1 MMPLSMGRIA
11 EMAGARLVAGP
22 PDLEVTS
29 VVTDSREV
37 AEGVLFVALEGPA
50 RNGADYVAEA
60 ASGGVGALLV
70 PEARLAAVEAALRA
84 AGGAGSAARQ
94 AFGPPAILA
103 ADDTLAAL
111 GALAG
116 AYRAG
121 LGAVVVGVTGSTGKT
136 TTKDLIAAALSPSI
150 RVVASVKSHN
160 NEIGLPL
167 TLLAA
172 DPSTDVIVAEMAMRG
187 TGQIAELARMA
198 RPRIGV
204 VTNVG
209 VTHFELLG
217 SLDAIANAKGE
228 LLEALPQDG
237 TAIINGDDRHS
248 PMLAGLTKAEVVRF
262 GLAED
267 NDIIG
272 EEISLAEDGS
282 VAFTARSGGETARV
296 TLPFFGRHNVY
307 NALAALAVAGRL
319 GVGLGPASRGLGQA
333 SLSPMRMHVFTTDA
347 GVTVIDDCYNAN
359 PTSMAAALDSLREM
373 PAEGRRVAVLG
384 EMAELGSLSVNEHI
398 AVGEHAVRAGVELLV
413 TVGPGAD
420 PIGSGAMKAGLT
432 RDATVPFADAESAAA
447 AAGDLV
453 RPGDIVLVKASR
465 AVGLERV
472 VEVLAQ

>member
-1 MMPLSMGRIA
+1 MTPLALARIA
-11 EMAGARLVAGP
+11 EMAGARLVAGSP
-22 PDLEVTS
+22 GLEATS
-29 VVTDSREV
+29 VVTDSRADV
-37 AEGVLFVALEGPA
+37 EGALFVALEGPA
-50 RNGADYVAEA
+50 RNGAHYVAEA
-60 ASGGVGALLV
+60 AAAGAVAVLV
-70 PEARLAAVEAALRA
+70 PEARLAAVETSLDVAKSQA
-84 AGGAGSAARQ
+84 AGAPG
-94 AFGPPAILA
+94 ILA

-111 GALAG
+111 GALAN

-121 LGAVVVGVTGSTGKT
+121 LKAVVVGVTGSTGKT
-136 TTKDLIAAALSPSI
+136 TTKDLIAAALLPSA

-172 DPSTDVIVAEMAMRG
+172 DATTDVIVAEMAMRG

-198 RPRIGV
+198 RPMIGV

-217 SLDAIANAKGE
+217 SVDAIANAKGE
-228 LLEALPQDG
+228 LLEALPSDG
-237 TAIINGDDRHS
+237 TAVINGDDRHS
-248 PMLAGLTKAEVVRF
+248 PILAGLTRAEVVRF
-262 GLAED
+262 GLSED
-267 NDIIG
+267 NDFVG
-272 EEISLAEDGS
+272 EQISLAADGS
-282 VAFTARSGGETARV
+282 VAFTARSGDETARV

-319 GVGLGPASRGLGQA
+319 GVGLGPAARGLGQA

-373 PAEGRRVAVLG
+373 AAEGRRVAVLG
-384 EMAELGSLSVNEHI
+384 EMAELGPLSVNEHI
-398 AVGEHAVRAGVELLV
+398 VVGERAVRAGVDLLI

-420 PIGSGAMKAGLT
+420 PIGSGATQAGLG
-432 RDATVPFADAESAAA
+432 RDAIVPFADAETA
-447 AAGDLV
+447 AAGAGELV
-453 RPGDIVLVKASR
+453 RPGDTVLVKASR

-472 VEVLAQ
+472 VEALAQ